1 MIGYDERVLA
11 CPPAVHEH
19 LRQAIRL
26 LDNAEE
32 LALAGHTLLCSDA
45 PHEVICQAATLLTQ
59 AGFMRV
65 AATRR
70 VRDAWAA
77 LHDDADTAGW
87 TPDRPATG

>member
-1 MIGYDERVLA
+1 MIGFDERVLA

-26 LDNAEE
+26 LDTAEE
-32 LALAGHTLLCSDA
+32 LALAGHTLLTSDA
-45 PHEVICQAATLLTQ
+45 PDAVVCQAATLLTQ

-70 VRDAWAA
+70 VRDAWTA
-77 LHDDADTAGW
+77 LHDDASSAAAW
-87 TPDRPATG
+87 PPAPPA